1 MLRCKHTSTHQTN
14 NKCRKGNFL
23 PLQGS
28 TWKLTAKISLHRYR
42 HTGRNRTK
50 LFLQLSVQTRTFT
63 NKFQK
68 HFTML
73 QCTKNK
79 TQNLKHNKG
88 KHNKLVGENRQKTQQ
103 PMNIKSTFCNTPAPL
118 RRTIK
123 TVQDRVSLIIICK
136 LKHRNIFFKKK
147 TLCNVAMYKK
157 TKHLKHNNGKHD
169 KLVGKTDNRHN
180 NQ

>member
-1 MLRCKHTSTHQTN
+1 MLRCKHASTHQTN

-50 LFLQLSVQTRTFT
+50 FFLQLSVQTRTFT

-68 HFTML
+68 HVAML
-73 QCTKNK
+73 QQPQKNK
-79 TQNLKHNKG
+79 TQNLKHNNG
-88 KHNKLVGENRQKTQQ
+88 KHNKLVVKKRQKTQQ
-103 PMNIKSTFCNTPAPL
+103 QMNIKSTFYNTPAPL

-123 TVQDRVSLIIICK
+123 TVQDRASLIIICK
-136 LKHRNIFFKKK
+136 LKHRNIF
-147 TLCNVAMYKK
+147 
-157 TKHLKHNNGKHD
+157 LKHFSMLQCTKKQNTKFE
-169 KLVGKTDNRHN
+169 T
-180 NQ
+180 